1 MTGSEIQS
9 SVEFSKTLSI
19 IFIQFLMV
27 FSLGTLRGF
36 IFSGVSKCPG
46 VLASYT
52 LIYRHLT
59 EARPCT
65 HTHPPRPT
73 HGLPDA
79 FCNFKVSAVPL
90 GMVIVYRCSA

>member
-27 FSLGTLRGF
+27 FSLGTLRRF

-52 LIYRHLT
+52 LIYGHLT

-65 HTHPPRPT
+65 HTSPPPPPRTVYPM
-73 HGLPDA
+73 LFA
-79 FCNFKVSAVPL
+79 ILKFQQSPL
-90 GMVIVYRCSA
+90 AW